1 MNHKLTTKHL
11 IIGLFLDYM
20 LCTGHYQNLIVE
32 GDKVDIGYL
41 KKMMVK
47 GSEFPIYTPTNVLFL
62 TIVLG
67 MINNQVSLF
76 NYLNNLSR
84 DLDSKH
90 WIAIVS
96 RVLEIR
102 AFGKENSS
110 YNKSF
115 RLFGIDEMCQKYPE
129 FSKSVHNYI
138 EEELFSEFSEV
149 AILYPTLYYSST
161 ALQGGEKQI
170 TTEWVDEYPIG
181 DFYSEF
187 NTNNTDAVHTLESYQ
202 LRHTRLLSLPFKITG
217 GLNEDTVNFL
227 LYSLSFYFIDV
238 EWSSFQYLNDN
249 YDV

>member
-20 LCTGHYQNLIVE
+20 LCTGHYQNLIIE
-32 GDKVDIGYL
+32 GDKVDIEYL
-41 KKMMVK
+41 KGVMVK
-47 GSEFPIYTPTNVLFL
+47 ESEFPIYTPTNVLFL
-62 TIVLG
+62 TIIIG

-90 WIAIVS
+90 WVAIVS

-110 YNKSF
+110 ANKYF
-115 RLFGIDEMCQKYPE
+115 RLFGIDEICQKYPK

-138 EEELFSEFSEV
+138 KDELFSEFSE
-149 AILYPTLYYSST
+149 AHTFYPAFYYSSEY
-161 ALQGGEKQI
+161 LQGREKQL
-170 TTEWVDEYPIG
+170 TTKWVDEYPIG
-181 DFYSEF
+181 NFYSTF
-187 NTNNTDAVHTLESYQ
+187 NTNNTKAKHTLESYQ
-202 LRHTRLLSLPFKITG
+202 LRHTRLLSLPFKINS
-217 GLNEDTVNFL
+217 GLNEDTISFL

-238 EWSSFQYLNDN
+238 DWSSFQYLNDN